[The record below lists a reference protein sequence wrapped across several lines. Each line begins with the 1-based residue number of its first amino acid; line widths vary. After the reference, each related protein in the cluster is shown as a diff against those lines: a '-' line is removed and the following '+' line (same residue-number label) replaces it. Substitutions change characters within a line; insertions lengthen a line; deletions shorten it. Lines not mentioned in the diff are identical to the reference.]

1 MKKIY
6 EQNSIAVFLGGI
18 ILVVIALYNG
28 YPLLAPDSFEYI
40 RTGFGVYVKHRPILY
55 SLFVRH
61 ISLAHS
67 LWLVIF
73 MQGFLLSWVLNVFIT
88 QFSNYKLNMF
98 HRLIIFMLLVYF
110 TGVSWYTSQIMPD
123 IFSGVALLIFV
134 ILLLRKVSI
143 KQLYVLAFLLLF
155 SIATHNSNLL
165 FFTASTVILGLYGL
179 FTHKFREK
187 EFVLRQY
194 YILLFVVLGAWLIV
208 PLINTFL
215 VQKEFTHN
223 NKFVFYAGT
232 MVETGLMKR
241 VLDDNCAQ
249 KDWKLCQYK
258 DDLPPHKGKFL
269 WSSNSPLAKM
279 GGWKKSEKELKD
291 IAIESFKLRYWP
303 LHFYNLIKNTTRQ
316 IFNVR
321 IGKLLHNFQNS
332 KDKKQTIKTYFS
344 EDFWNFYASKQSYSM
359 IKFKFANN
367 RQIVGLMLLL
377 PFFLLLLNILKDRIK
392 WAELHPLLIV
402 IFLFVMNAATVSF
415 LGGVSSRYQGRIHWI
430 LLFVII
436 ITILNLL
443 PKLYYYR
450 RIIEKTHEK

>member
-6 EQNSIAVFLGGI
+6 DHNWLSIILGGLLLI
-18 ILVVIALYNG
+18 VIALYNG

-67 LWLVIF
+67 LWIVVF
-73 MQGFLLSWVLNVFIT
+73 VQGFILSWVMNFFISK
-88 QFSNYKLNMF
+88 FSNYKLNLF
-98 HRLIIFMLLVYF
+98 HKLTILLLMVYF

-134 ILLLRKVSI
+134 IVLLRKLTVT
-143 KQLYVLAFLLLF
+143 QLCLFSFLLLF
-155 SIATHNSNLL
+155 AIATHNSNLL
-165 FFTASTVILGLYGL
+165 FFTASTIILGLYGL
-179 FTHKFREK
+179 LTKQFRK
-187 EFVLRQY
+187 KHFLLNQY
-194 YILLFVVLGAWLIV
+194 YVLLFIVFASWLVI
-208 PLINTFL
+208 PLINTTL
-215 VQKEFTHN
+215 VQKDFSHN

-316 IFNVR
+316 LFNVR
-321 IGKLLHNFQNS
+321 IGKLLFNFQNT
-332 KDKKQTIKTYFS
+332 KDKKKTIKTYFS
-344 EDFWNFYASKQSYSM
+344 EDFWNFYASKQNYSM
-359 IKFKFANN
+359 IKFRFANN
-367 RQIVGLMLLL
+367 RQIVGLMVLL
-377 PFFLLLLNILKDRIK
+377 PFFLLILNILKDKIK
-392 WAELHPLLIV
+392 WAELHPLFIV
-402 IFLFVMNAATVSF
+402 MFLFVMNAATVSF
-415 LGGVSSRYQGRIHWI
+415 LGGVSSRYQGKIHWI

-443 PKLYYYR
+443 PKFKYYR
-450 RIIEKTHEK
+450 RLIEKIHEK